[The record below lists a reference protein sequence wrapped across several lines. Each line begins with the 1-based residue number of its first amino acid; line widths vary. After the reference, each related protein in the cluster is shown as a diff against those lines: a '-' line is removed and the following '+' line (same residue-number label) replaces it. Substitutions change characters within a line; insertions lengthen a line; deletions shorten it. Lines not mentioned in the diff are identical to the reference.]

1 MVKNFN
7 TTYTRFQTGTFL
19 FVGAQVVDGTLLLNK
34 VSTVTEADIPAT
46 NVRQL
51 FMEVI
56 QLRYPLTRV

>member
-46 NVRQL
+46 NVRQW
-51 FMEVI
+51 FIEVI
-56 QLRYPLTRV
+56 QLRYMLTSI